1 MKCVQFHFTRDYLQT
16 VQSELLIKNPGYIY
30 DFGLVSLR
38 IVSPVL
44 VWVLHKTASS
54 LHRCHMQQGE

>member
-54 LHRCHMQQGE
+54 LHRCHMQHGE